1 MSHPTLLAQISA
13 KRRWSSDDGA
23 RAFLTMAKEMGEDV
37 EISERTW
44 NRWCQGGLRRRPR
57 MACCRVLERMF
68 GHPVEVLLAP
78 VEVADRALPPG
89 PDGIPDILATAAEES
104 TAHLAQVESL
114 ALGPV
119 TLEQAGDD
127 VIRLAR
133 TYAALPPAQVLRQGA
148 RLRRRIAELL
158 PQTTRPSQH
167 SDLYLML
174 GELCGLLAVASFD
187 LGDTTAATAHAR
199 AAWGYGELIEHDA
212 LRAWAR
218 GTQALLAYWEGR
230 PSAAVRLARSGR
242 GYIRSGTGLVRLCH
256 IEARAH
262 AYLRDHE
269 SVHQA
274 LYDAHKTGDTGGYD
288 DLHDAVGGEFDFGA
302 VRRARCESSV
312 HVLLGE
318 GADAVNA
325 ATRALDEHA
334 TGGKDL
340 KLLPQ
345 IHAELAAGRLLLNDA
360 DTAAE
365 HLECALS
372 VPVPHRITGLIERVR
387 TVKELIEHRRT
398 PARDAALLL
407 DRIHEF
413 VGDPAGRPLRM
424 DAAAPLRPYR

>member
-1 MSHPTLLAQISA
+1 MSHPTLLAQIAA

-23 RAFLTMAKEMGEDV
+23 RAFRAMAREMGEDV

-44 NRWCQGGLRRRPR
+44 HRWCRGGLRRRPR

-78 VEVADRALPPG
+78 VEVADTGAAHPG
-89 PDGIPDILATAAEES
+89 PDGIPDVLATAAEES

-133 TYAALPPAQVLRQGA
+133 GYATAPPAQMLAQGA
-148 RLRRRIAELL
+148 RLRRRIADLL

-167 SDLYLML
+167 RELYLML

-187 LGDTTAATAHAR
+187 LGDTAAATAHAR

-230 PSAAVRLARSGR
+230 PGAAVRLARSGR
-242 GYIRSGTGLVRLCH
+242 GYVSGGTGLVRVCY

-262 AYLRDHE
+262 ACLRDRDGAL
-269 SVHQA
+269 QA
-274 LYDAHKTGDTGGYD
+274 LNDARRAADAGGGDE
-288 DLHDAVGGEFDFGA
+288 LHDGIGGEFGFGP
-302 VRRARCESSV
+302 VRQARCESTV
-312 HVLLGE
+312 HVRLGD
-318 GADAVNA
+318 GPAAVRA
-325 ATRALDEHA
+325 ARRALAAHTA
-334 TGGKDL
+334 VQRSA
-340 KLLPQ
+340 KLLRQ
-345 IHAELAAGRLLLNDA
+345 AQADLAAGHLIQDNQDA
-360 DTAAE
+360 AAE
-365 HLECALS
+365 HLQDVLN
-372 VPVPHRITGLIERVR
+372 VPVQHRVTGLIERVR
-387 TVKELIEHRRT
+387 TVHRLVGATGRP
-398 PARDAALLL
+398 PARPLRALLDQL
-407 DRIHEF
+407 HDF
-413 VGDPAGRPLRM
+413 LAAPAGRPLHS
-424 DAAAPLRPYR
+424 

>member
-23 RAFLTMAKEMGEDV
+23 RAFLAMAREMGENV

-44 NRWCQGGLRRRPR
+44 NRWCRGGLRRRPR

-68 GHPVEVLLAP
+68 GHPVEVLLGP
-78 VEVADRALPPG
+78 VDAADPLLPPG
-89 PDGIPDILATAAEES
+89 PDGPPDGIPDVLATAAEES

-133 TYAALPPAQVLRQGA
+133 TFPTLPPAQVLRQCA

-167 SDLYLML
+167 RDLYLML

-242 GYIRSGTGLVRLCH
+242 GYVRAGTALVRVCH

-262 AYLRDHE
+262 AYQRDHDRAR
-269 SVHQA
+269 QA
-274 LYDAHKTGDTGGYD
+274 LYDAYKAADAGGHD
-288 DLHDAVGGEFDFGA
+288 DLHDSVGGEFGFGPA
-302 VRRARCESSV
+302 RQARCESSV
-312 HVLLGE
+312 HVRLGDGVE
-318 GADAVNA
+318 AVA
-325 ATRALDEHA
+325 AAGRALEEHLA
-334 TGGKDL
+334 SGGRGG

-345 IHAELAAGRLLLNDA
+345 IHADLAAGHLLRNAPDA
-360 DTAAE
+360 AAE
-365 HLECALS
+365 HVAAALS
-372 VPVPHRITGLIERVR
+372 VPVPHRVTGLVERVR
-387 TVKELIEHRRT
+387 VVRGLAERR
-398 PARDAALLL
+398 PGVPEALPL
-407 DRIHEF
+407 DRIREF
-413 VGDPAGRPLRM
+413 LDDPAGRPLRS
-424 DAAAPLRPYR
+424 LR